1 MLGAESAGAFT
12 GPGIDYYMS
21 FRGSRRGQKA
31 YRRIYAPFVTKD
43 QWIPWFNDWSHCW
56 SMNRL
61 IAVCFLSPL
70 LQAAFSTKAIDFAC
84 STRPAASKENAIS
97 LNAQWSVNVTGR
109 QWSTLCSC
117 FQTVGSAQWYSTRKI
132 QYISLGATRGYV
144 LQPRNLYLAEKQAS
158 PLSWLLWPRDFTAVL
173 TFLQFAGCWPG
184 SKDE

>member
-132 QYISLGATRGYV
+132 QYISPGMTDLRLRFTTPKPIPGCEAGLAPIMTSVATR
-144 LQPRNLYLAEKQAS
+144 LYSCTNFPTICRLLARE
-158 PLSWLLWPRDFTAVL
+158 
-173 TFLQFAGCWPG
+173 
-184 SKDE
+184 